1 MKITSNYLK
10 LFAGN
15 INEEIDWEGFFID
28 VLWIHKSVRDL

>member
-15 INEEIDWEGFFID
+15 INEEIDWEAFFID